1 MDLRGTDEHVYE
13 WVNAKENF
21 DNLNRSVMNLFVFMT
36 NEGWV
41 AVMQDGV
48 DSRGHDLQPK
58 RENNKAML
66 LFFITYM
73 IVSNVFILNL
83 FVGVIIEKFNR
94 MHEKLIGYTDMN
106 TDQRKWIDV

>member
-1 MDLRGTDEHVYE
+1 
-13 WVNAKENF
+13 
-21 DNLNRSVMNLFVFMT
+21 
-36 NEGWV
+36 
-41 AVMQDGV
+41 
-48 DSRGHDLQPK
+48 
-58 RENNKAML
+58 ML
-66 LFFITYM
+66 LFFITYI

>member
-1 MDLRGTDEHVYE
+1 MRGTDDHVYE

-58 RENNKAML
+58 RENNKVML